1 VQGIRGPSI
10 ATTSTS
16 HRMRSST
23 SPPSPTS
30 CITRSSSSA
39 GLVDV
44 EPLPATSMR
53 PKQKATQRNANIV
66 NGGEPAA
73 RQYPNW
79 LLFCGVLAAGCSHAV
94 LQEQLMKD
102 MRGMPL
108 LITSFE
114 FGCCSLLSLIALLS
128 TGGDPWNAPRWT
140 LLRISTL
147 VLTSLLSGNI
157 ALRWVAYPVKVCERT
172 CPSLG
177 ARRERWHIYIRTRA
191 WCAPTHQSAPRAQ
204 TRAHGI
210 PSI

>member
-1 VQGIRGPSI
+1 
-10 ATTSTS
+10 
-16 HRMRSST
+16 MRSHT

-30 CITRSSSSA
+30 CITRSSSAA

-44 EPLPATSMR
+44 EPLPATAMY
-53 PKQKATQRNANIV
+53 KAVSSQREANT
-66 NGGEPAA
+66 GGGAGESPA

-102 MRGMPL
+102 MKGMPL

-147 VLTSLLSGNI
+147 VLTSLVSGNI
-157 ALRWVAYPVKVCERT
+157 ALRWVAYPVKVRST
-172 CPSLG
+172 C
-177 ARRERWHIYIRTRA
+177 IRTRKA
-191 WCAPTHQSAPRAQ
+191 DTRSRHMTPPCGEPPR
-204 TRAHGI
+204 
-210 PSI
+210 S

>member
-1 VQGIRGPSI
+1 
-10 ATTSTS
+10 
-16 HRMRSST
+16 
-23 SPPSPTS
+23 
-30 CITRSSSSA
+30 
-39 GLVDV
+39 
-44 EPLPATSMR
+44 
-53 PKQKATQRNANIV
+53 
-66 NGGEPAA
+66 
-73 RQYPNW
+73 
-79 LLFCGVLAAGCSHAV
+79 
-94 LQEQLMKD
+94 MKD

-177 ARRERWHIYIRTRA
+177 ARRERWHIRTRA
-191 WCAPTHQSAPRAQ
+191 WCAPTQQSAPCAQ